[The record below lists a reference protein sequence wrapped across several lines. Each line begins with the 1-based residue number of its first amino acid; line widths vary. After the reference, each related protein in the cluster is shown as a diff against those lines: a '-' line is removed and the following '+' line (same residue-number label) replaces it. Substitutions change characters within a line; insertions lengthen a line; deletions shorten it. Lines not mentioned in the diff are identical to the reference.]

1 MDCRTL
7 LGSGSSKVVGIKQVN
22 PGIYYHFGLEA
33 GIKRFPKHCTGGDT
47 IMLNIGIDGLPL
59 TKSSSSAF
67 WPILAYIFPFN
78 NDVFPIGIYWGNEK
92 PTDSNQ
98 YMHDFVYEAKNII
111 ENGIIVNG
119 SLKNVSIFVFSCDT
133 PAKSF
138 ILKTKGHSGFSSCN
152 RCIQEGEYLRN
163 RVCFPY
169 QKNCITKR
177 THENYI
183 NRTYDDHHVS
193 SELSNIIE
201 IPGIDVVK
209 NFSLDYMHLICLG
222 VMKKLIILW
231 THKGPLNVRL
241 PSRKTQQITSL
252 LLKLKKYITCD
263 FSRKPREVEAIHRW
277 KATEMRQFLLYTG
290 PLVLKDVLSH
300 ECYVHFHSLSI
311 AMTILL
317 SPDKQDYVQFAKDLL
332 DYFVENYQHLYGKHY
347 LSNNI
352 HSILHLVDD
361 YNNFGPLD
369 NCSAFYF
376 ENYMKN
382 LKSMVRKH
390 ENPLQQVVKR
400 YDEMCDFKLDNSTV
414 QNSLKKKHFKG
425 PLTSDTI
432 DPQYTIFVLNNIKIK
447 TNNNADCYILT
458 TDDVVI
464 KVLNIAHFKSNNNI
478 AIVGVP
484 FLFKKNMYEKPIK
497 SCKLN
502 IYVVSNLSENT
513 KSITLSEIKQK
524 MMVLP
529 LNEIEFIALPIMHSD
544 PSAKSVL

>member
-1 MDCRTL
+1 
-7 LGSGSSKVVGIKQVN
+7 
-22 PGIYYHFGLEA
+22 
-33 GIKRFPKHCTGGDT
+33 
-47 IMLNIGIDGLPL
+47 
-59 TKSSSSAF
+59 
-67 WPILAYIFPFN
+67 
-78 NDVFPIGIYWGNEK
+78 
-92 PTDSNQ
+92 
-98 YMHDFVYEAKNII
+98 
-111 ENGIIVNG
+111 
-119 SLKNVSIFVFSCDT
+119 
-133 PAKSF
+133 
-138 ILKTKGHSGFSSCN
+138 
-152 RCIQEGEYLRN
+152 
-163 RVCFPY
+163 
-169 QKNCITKR
+169 
-177 THENYI
+177 
-183 NRTYDDHHVS
+183 
-193 SELSNIIE
+193 
-201 IPGIDVVK
+201 
-209 NFSLDYMHLICLG
+209 
-222 VMKKLIILW
+222 MKKLIILW

-241 PSRKTQQITSL
+241 PSRKTQQITSS

-317 SPDKQDYVQFAKDLL
+317 SPDKKDYVQFSKDLL
-332 DYFVENYQHLYGKHY
+332 DYFVENYQQLYGKHY

-352 HSILHLVDD
+352 HNIIHLVDD

-390 ENPLQQVVKR
+390 EKPLQQVIKR
-400 YDEMCDFKLDNSTV
+400 YDEMCDFKSKNSTIK
-414 QNSLKKKHFKG
+414 NSLKNKHSKG

-447 TNNNADCYILT
+447 TNNNSDCYILT
-458 TDDVVI
+458 TDDVVV
-464 KVLNIAHFKSNNNI
+464 KVLNIAHFKSDNNI
-478 AIVGVP
+478 AIIGVP

-513 KSITLSEIKQK
+513 KSITLAEIKKK
-524 MMVLP
+524 MMLFP

-544 PSAKSVL
+544 PSAKTVL